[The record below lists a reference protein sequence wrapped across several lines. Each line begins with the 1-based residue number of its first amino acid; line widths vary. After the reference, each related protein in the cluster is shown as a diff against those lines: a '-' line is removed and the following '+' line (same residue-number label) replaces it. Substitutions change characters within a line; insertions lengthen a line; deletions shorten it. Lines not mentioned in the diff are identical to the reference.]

1 MERIHVTALR
11 DAARYLPLFGV
22 LQVGLTLKQGHT
34 VTVVDEARDVE
45 YIFEPSSVEDS
56 KHKEETT

>member
-1 MERIHVTALR
+1 MERIHVTSLKN
-11 DAARYLPLFGV
+11 AAKYLPLFGV
-22 LQVGLTLKQGHT
+22 LQVGLALKQGHT

-45 YIFEPSSVEDS
+45 YIFEPSSVEAS

>member
-1 MERIHVTALR
+1 MERIPVTSLK

-22 LQVGLTLKQGHT
+22 LQVGLALKQGHT

-45 YIFEPSSVEDS
+45 YIFEPSSVEES